1 MNHLDKLPPVM
12 WLVLLNSCLYESI
25 ESLIEELPFQAS
37 NKDKLMQELLTLIGQ
52 IVASLDGIW
61 FLIKT
66 TKRFILDI
74 FLKNGKRVS
83 FKVEDEETQQ

>member
-1 MNHLDKLPPVM
+1 M

-52 IVASLDGIW
+52 IVASLGGIW

>member
-1 MNHLDKLPPVM
+1 
-12 WLVLLNSCLYESI
+12 
-25 ESLIEELPFQAS
+25 
-37 NKDKLMQELLTLIGQ
+37 MQELLTLIGQ
-52 IVASLDGIW
+52 IVASLGGIW

-66 TKRFILDI
+66 TKRFILEI